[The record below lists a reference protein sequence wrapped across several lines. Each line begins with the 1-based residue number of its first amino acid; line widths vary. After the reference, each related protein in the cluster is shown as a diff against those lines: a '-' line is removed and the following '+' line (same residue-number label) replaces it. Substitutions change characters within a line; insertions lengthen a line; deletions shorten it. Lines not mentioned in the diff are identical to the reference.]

1 MINIHSYHFVL
12 IEDIKT
18 EREKD
23 LIIAEKMDDDG
34 MEYPDEDLDL
44 MIDEELEIE
53 RELELE
59 RRMVEQREKENRGP
73 SPPALLSKAAAASPR
88 ALRATDCNVGL
99 SNNGDQGAKR
109 TRSQGEQDAEDF
121 PPMSSTSP
129 AFKRFKGQNSPTTAE
144 EPRIR
149 LPRVGERKV

>member
-1 MINIHSYHFVL
+1 
-12 IEDIKT
+12 
-18 EREKD
+18 
-23 LIIAEKMDDDG
+23 MDDDG
-34 MEYPDEDLDL
+34 LEYPDEDLDL

-59 RRMVEQREKENRGP
+59 RQLLEQREKENRGP
-73 SPPALLSKAAAASPR
+73 SPPALAKATVSPR

-99 SNNGDQGAKR
+99 SNNVDLGTKR
-109 TRSQGEQDAEDF
+109 TRSQGEQDDEDF

-129 AFKRFKGQNSPTTAE
+129 AFKRFKGQSSSTTAE

>member
-1 MINIHSYHFVL
+1 MINIVTISSSFIMLKAGRKKYV
-12 IEDIKT
+12 
-18 EREKD
+18 
-23 LIIAEKMDDDG
+23 IIAEEMDDDG

-73 SPPALLSKAAAASPR
+73 SPPALSKASASPR
-88 ALRATDCNVGL
+88 ALRVTDSNVGL
-99 SNNGDQGAKR
+99 YNNVDLGVKR
-109 TRSQGEQDAEDF
+109 TRSQGEQDDEDF
-121 PPMSSTSP
+121 PPMGSTSP
-129 AFKRFKGQNSPTTAE
+129 AFKRFKGPTSPSAE
-144 EPRIR
+144 ERRIR

>member
-1 MINIHSYHFVL
+1 
-12 IEDIKT
+12 
-18 EREKD
+18 
-23 LIIAEKMDDDG
+23 

-59 RRMVEQREKENRGP
+59 RQILEQREKENRGP
-73 SPPALLSKAAAASPR
+73 SPPALLAKANASPR
-88 ALRATDCNVGL
+88 ALKATDCNVGL
-99 SNNGDQGAKR
+99 SNNDNDHGMNKR
-109 TRSQGEQDAEDF
+109 TRSQGEEQDEEDF
-121 PPMSSTSP
+121 PPMMSSSRSP
-129 AFKRFKGQNSPTTAE
+129 AFKRFKGPTSPTKAEEE